1 MDSTDTSSKS
11 AGESSGGHNGNGSVR
26 NGGFRKTRRYK
37 KRGLL
42 TSPGTLTYIGPDIG
56 VKTKICRIRYNE
68 RMYKEEAVK
77 SLDECRPAEHGE
89 AYTTWLNVD
98 GIHEISLIEKLGGL
112 YHLHP
117 LLLED
122 VVNTEHKPKLELYDT
137 GHLFLTLKML
147 HVDSESP
154 ICISAEHVS
163 FVLGSNYVISFQEE
177 LTTDIFVPVENRLEA
192 SVGKTRRNGP
202 DYLLFALMDVVVDNY
217 FIVLEKLGDALDATE
232 DQVIR
237 GEEDLSLKDLYT
249 LKRELTMARRQIWPL
264 RDMVNQLIREE
275 SMQISKDVIP
285 YYRDLYDH
293 IMQVLDTIDSY
304 RELVASLVDVHLS
317 TMSNR
322 MNQVMKT
329 LTIFSAV
336 FMPLT
341 FIVGVYGMNFEFMP
355 ELKNPYGYYYVW
367 GLMIVVTVGMIF
379 YFKSKKWM

>member
-1 MDSTDTSSKS
+1 MNRTDGSSKPT
-11 AGESSGGHNGNGSVR
+11 R
-26 NGGFRKTRRYK
+26 NGGARKSKKYV

-42 TSPGTLTYIGPDIG
+42 TSPGTLTYIGPDIEL
-56 VKTKICRIRYNE
+56 KTRIRRIRYNE
-68 RMYKEEAVK
+68 HLYKEDTVK
-77 SLDECRPAEHGE
+77 SLDECRAAENGE
-89 AYTTWLNVD
+89 NFITWLNVD
-98 GIHEISLIEKLGGL
+98 GIHETSLIEKLGRL

-117 LLLED
+117 LLMED
-122 VVNTEHKPKLELYDT
+122 VVNTEHKPKLELYDS

-154 ICISAEHVS
+154 ISISAEHVS
-163 FVLGSNYVISFQEE
+163 FVLGKNYVLSFQEE
-177 LTTDIFVPVENRLEA
+177 LTSDIFTTVENRLEA

-237 GEEDLSLKDLYT
+237 GVQELSLKDMYA
-249 LKRELTMARRQIWPL
+249 LKRELTLARRQIWPL
-264 RDMVNQLIREE
+264 RDMVNQLIREDN
-275 SMQISKDVIP
+275 MQISRDVIP

-317 TMSNR
+317 TISNR

-355 ELKNPYGYYYVW
+355 ELKDPYGYYYTW
-367 GLMIVVTVGMIF
+367 GGDGRRNGRVDILFQI
-379 YFKSKKWM
+379 

>member
-1 MDSTDTSSKS
+1 MNKTEGTR
-11 AGESSGGHNGNGSVR
+11 ARTGSV
-26 NGGFRKTRRYK
+26 KKSKRYK

-42 TSPGTLTYIGPDIG
+42 TSPGTLTYIGPEIG
-56 VKTKICRIRYNE
+56 LKTKIRRIRYSE
-68 RMYKEEAVK
+68 SMYKDEAVK
-77 SLDECRPAEHGE
+77 SLDDCKAAVNGE
-89 AYTTWLNVD
+89 SYITWLNVD
-98 GIHEISLIEKLGGL
+98 GIHETALIEKLGAF
-112 YHLHP
+112 YSLHP

-154 ICISAEHVS
+154 ISISSEHVS
-163 FVLGSNYVISFQEE
+163 FVLGKNYVLSFQEE
-177 LTTDIFVPVENRLEA
+177 LTSDIFTSVENRLEA

-202 DYLLFALMDVVVDNY
+202 DYLLFALIDVVVDNY
-217 FIVLEKLGDALDATE
+217 FIVLEKLGDALDTTE

-237 GEEDLSLKDLYT
+237 GEEDLSLKDLYA
-249 LKRELTMARRQIWPL
+249 LKRELTLARRQIWPL
-264 RDMVNQLIREE
+264 RDMVNQLIREDNG
-275 SMQISKDVIP
+275 QITREAIP

-304 RELVASLVDVHLS
+304 RELLASLVDVHLS
-317 TMSNR
+317 TISNR
-322 MNQVMKT
+322 MNSVMKT

-341 FIVGVYGMNFEFMP
+341 FIVGVYGMNFDFMP
-355 ELKNPYGYYYVW
+355 ELKMPYGYYYVW
-367 GLMIVVTVGMIF
+367 GLMIAVTAGMIF

>member
-1 MDSTDTSSKS
+1 MNGTESGKPAGS
-11 AGESSGGHNGNGSVR
+11 AR
-26 NGGFRKTRRYK
+26 NGGARKSKKYR

-42 TSPGTLTYIGPDIG
+42 TSPGTLTYIGPEIG
-56 VKTKICRIRYNE
+56 LKTKIRRIRYDE
-68 RMYKEEAVK
+68 HMYKEDTVK
-77 SLDECRPAEHGE
+77 SLDECRAAENGE
-89 AYTTWLNVD
+89 NFTTWLNVD
-98 GIHEISLIEKLGGL
+98 GIHETPLIEKLGKF

-122 VVNTEHKPKLELYDT
+122 VVNTEHKPKLELYDS

-154 ICISAEHVS
+154 ISISSEHVS
-163 FVLGSNYVISFQEE
+163 FVLGKNYVLSFQEE
-177 LTTDIFVPVENRLEA
+177 LTSDIFTTVESRLEA

-202 DYLLFALMDVVVDNY
+202 DYLLFALLDVVVDNY

-237 GEEDLSLKDLYT
+237 GVQELSLKDMYA
-249 LKRELTMARRQIWPL
+249 LKRELSLARRQIWPL
-264 RDMVNQLIREE
+264 RDMINQLIREDN
-275 SMQISKDVIP
+275 MQISRDVIP

-293 IMQVLDTIDSY
+293 VMQVLDTIDSY

-317 TMSNR
+317 TISNR

-355 ELKNPYGYYYVW
+355 ELKEPYGYYYVW
-367 GLMIVVTVGMIF
+367 GLMVAVTVGMIF
-379 YFKSKKWM
+379 YFRTKKWM

>member
-1 MDSTDTSSKS
+1 MNGTKHEKP
-11 AGESSGGHNGNGSVR
+11 AGTGPHNTR
-26 NGGFRKTRRYK
+26 NGGRKSRKYR

-56 VKTKICRIRYNE
+56 LKTKIRRIRYSE
-68 RMYKEEAVK
+68 HMYKEETVK
-77 SLDECRPAEHGE
+77 SLDECRSAENGE
-89 AYTTWLNVD
+89 NFTTWLNID
-98 GIHEISLIEKLGGL
+98 GIHEIPLIEKLGKL

-154 ICISAEHVS
+154 ISISSEHVS
-163 FVLGSNYVISFQEE
+163 FVLGKNFVLSFQEE
-177 LTTDIFVPVENRLEA
+177 LTSDIFTTVENRLEA

-237 GEEDLSLKDLYT
+237 GVQELSLKDMYA
-249 LKRELTMARRQIWPL
+249 LKRELTLARRQIWPL
-264 RDMVNQLIREE
+264 RDMVNQLIREDN
-275 SMQISKDVIP
+275 MQISKEAIP

-317 TMSNR
+317 TISNR

-355 ELKNPYGYYYVW
+355 ELKDPNGYYYVW
-367 GLMIVVTVGMIF
+367 GLMVAVTIGMIF
-379 YFKSKKWM
+379 YFKTKKWM